1 MSLAQPRSQTSPM
14 HEVTKGQFKAMFLK
28 FGLASEGWGQS
39 YWDEFFENEKEDA
52 MKYWV
57 EEPESPQHN
66 RMMIVSDRGSR
77 EHRLF
82 FLTEESEESFF
93 RP

>member
-1 MSLAQPRSQTSPM
+1 M
-14 HEVTKGQFKAMFLK
+14 HAVTKDQFKAMFLK

-39 YWDEFFENEKEDA
+39 YWDEFFEKETEGA
-52 MKYWV
+52 MRYMV
-57 EEPESPQHN
+57 EEPESSDHN

-82 FLTEESEESFF
+82 FFTEESEESFF